1 MERSISEYKNTL
13 RPERNNLSD
22 ESLMGL
28 RRMKEH
34 VCKCT
39 TAEHVNTLDKGI
51 IRDAGSPF
59 KLH

>member
-1 MERSISEYKNTL
+1 
-13 RPERNNLSD
+13 
-22 ESLMGL
+22 MGL

-34 VCKCT
+34 ACKCT

-51 IRDAGSPF
+51 IREAGSPF